1 MNKNYKD
8 FENTMNSIG
17 ISIKDRTFGEVMKEV
32 CSKWNTLTENQQTV
46 IAECFF
52 LVHSE
57 KSGSSGT
64 VGFSDVVA

>member
-8 FENTMNSIG
+8 FATTMNTIG
-17 ISIKDRTFGEVMKEV
+17 ISIKDRTFGDVMKEI

-46 IAECFF
+46 IADCFS
-52 LVHSE
+52 LVES
-57 KSGSSGT
+57 KPCGGT

>member
-1 MNKNYKD
+1 
-8 FENTMNSIG
+8 
-17 ISIKDRTFGEVMKEV
+17 MKEI

-46 IAECFF
+46 IAESFS
-52 LVHSE
+52 LVPSE

>member
-1 MNKNYKD
+1 MNKNYKH
-8 FENTMNSIG
+8 FESTMNTIG

-46 IAECFF
+46 IANCFS

-57 KSGSSGT
+57 KNSGGT
-64 VGFSDVVA
+64 VGFSDVVG